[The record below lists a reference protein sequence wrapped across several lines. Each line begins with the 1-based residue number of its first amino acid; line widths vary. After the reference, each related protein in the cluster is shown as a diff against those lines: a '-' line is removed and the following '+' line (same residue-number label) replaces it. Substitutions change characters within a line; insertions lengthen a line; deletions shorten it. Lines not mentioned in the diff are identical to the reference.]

1 MEMEEAVEI
10 WKREGIDYAECDFNC
25 GGDSMN
31 HTEFRFYKGNKE
43 IKETWGLKAYFDDA
57 IYNHVDFY
65 EISDGDYLGESGT
78 VTITLSEDEDEFDYE
93 KLSTEEWLETYSDVL
108 KVEITKEQ
116 ACFLEEYVS
125 DMSGS
130 EWEGEVINYKKD
142 FILKEEHEDMIQE
155 LHELFYEEV
164 RDWASNQGELS
175 DESETYETSISIIK
189 EDDKFFIEL
198 EVSCQVYHY
207 S

>member
-10 WKREGIDYAECDFNC
+10 WKREGIDYAKFDFSC

-31 HTEFRFYKGNKE
+31 DTEFRFYKGNEE
-43 IKETWGLKAYFDDA
+43 IKETWGLEAYFDDA
-57 IYNHVDFY
+57 IYDYVEFY
-65 EISDGDYLGESGT
+65 EVSDGHYLGENGT
-78 VTITLSEDEDEFDYE
+78 VTITFNKYDDEFDYE
-93 KLSTEEWLETYSDVL
+93 KSSTEEWLETCSEVL
-108 KVEITKEQ
+108 KVEITKKQ

-130 EWEGEVINYKKD
+130 EWNGEAINYKKD

-155 LHELFYEEV
+155 LHGLFYAQTFE
-164 RDWASNQGELS
+164 WASSQGELS
-175 DESETYETSISIIK
+175 DESESYETSISIIK

-198 EVSCQVYHY
+198 EVSCSVYSY
-207 S
+207 D